1 MATTPEVSPPV
12 SILRA
17 ALLCRCPQCGRGALF
32 SGLLAVRERCP
43 VCGLDL
49 RQNDTGDGPAVA
61 VMLLLGAIVV
71 GLAFWVDVRF
81 TPPLWLHAIIWP
93 VVTLPLAILMMRPL
107 KAALVALQYRH
118 RSSEMAP

>member
-1 MATTPEVSPPV
+1 VTTSQAFPPV
-12 SILRA
+12 PIVQA
-17 ALLCRCPQCGRGALF
+17 ALLCRCPRCGRGALF
-32 SGLLAVRERCP
+32 TGLLAVRERCP
-43 VCGLDL
+43 VCDLDL

-61 VMLLLGAIVV
+61 VMLLLGAIIV

-81 TPPLWLHAIIWP
+81 NPPLWLHAIIWP

-118 RSSEMAP
+118 RSSEMES

>member
-1 MATTPEVSPPV
+1 
-12 SILRA
+12 
-17 ALLCRCPQCGRGALF
+17 LF
-32 SGLLAVRERCP
+32 SGLLTVRERCL
-43 VCGLDL
+43 VCDLDL

-81 TPPLWLHAIIWP
+81 APPLWLHAIIWP
-93 VVTLPLAILMMRPL
+93 IVTLPLAILMMRPL

-118 RSSEMAP
+118 RASEMEP